1 MLSFSKAS
9 VICVYVCRCASVC
22 PFWGILCIQYA
33 YGYLYVNVCMCEC
46 VCLYLPMQI
55 YMCFVYLV
63 CCLYLCS
70 SAAQF
75 QIHQSVLSPCFGS
88 PSLSVK
94 DVTQR
99 RIHHSS
105 SIQQSVRL
113 FKFACMP
120 LQLLFSYATSHP
132 ANVTGSPSTA

>member
-1 MLSFSKAS
+1 MSA
-9 VICVYVCRCASVC
+9 CASVC
-22 PFWGILCIQYA
+22 VSVYF
-33 YGYLYVNVCMCEC
+33 
-46 VCLYLPMQI
+46 PMQI

-63 CCLYLCS
+63 CYLYLCS

-99 RIHHSS
+99 RIHPISA
-105 SIQQSVRL
+105 IQQSVRL

-120 LQLLFSYATSHP
+120 LQLLFSNAASHP